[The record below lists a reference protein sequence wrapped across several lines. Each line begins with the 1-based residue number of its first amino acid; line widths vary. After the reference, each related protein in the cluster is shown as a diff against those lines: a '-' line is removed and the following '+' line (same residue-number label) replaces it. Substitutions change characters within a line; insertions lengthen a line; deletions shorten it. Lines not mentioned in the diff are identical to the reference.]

1 MICKRIRRV
10 SERKRENELV
20 VHCCKSEHVA
30 QQKKTKFCN
39 RKNTSSF
46 CGSSSSIT
54 PTTATS
60 WALYF
65 FRSPMTPVTRRVAM
79 QCIAMRPIDRPTDA
93 CWKVSTAKTCQIFF
107 MLINLKNTNT
117 TNTTTNSRQYI
128 VATKSECN
136 RNSNTFCLELNE
148 NSKRRNIFI
157 KSLCF
162 QTSNNFI
169 CCAAGKRVRSRTHTF
184 HWLLG
189 DALFWS
195 LLNY

>member
-1 MICKRIRRV
+1 MSHNKKKRNFAT
-10 SERKRENELV
+10 ERTLLHFV
-20 VHCCKSEHVA
+20 VPLPRLHQRLLLLGLCVC
-30 QQKKTKFCN
+30 
-39 RKNTSSF
+39 
-46 CGSSSSIT
+46 
-54 PTTATS
+54 
-60 WALYF
+60 
-65 FRSPMTPVTRRVAM
+65 FRSPMTPVTGRDAM
-79 QCIAMRPIDRPTDA
+79 HCIAMRPIDRPTDA

-117 TNTTTNSRQYI
+117 TNATTNSRQYI

-136 RNSNTFCLELNE
+136 RNSNTFCLER
-148 NSKRRNIFI
+148 SIFI

-169 CCAAGKRVRSRTHTF
+169 CCAAGKRVRSRTHTS

-195 LLNY
+195 VLNY